1 MLHRIKRNLI
11 ILNTVLTGITLTI
24 IVLGMCYINIRQIR
38 ETYKND
44 FLKLQD
50 TIVYKLQND
59 NSISNEWLSKLE
71 VDNRAIIYIE
81 DNGRPFFFKGAWTPS
96 LPRAALVNKAK
107 EEALSEGIDTTVNTI
122 FSYKNS
128 SSIILLSGADKE
140 PAFAVVCKIPVK
152 KGCLNLVLIQF
163 RPNEKARIGMQIA
176 IYLGINLAGCFVL
189 FLISWYFVGKVL
201 KPAEESQRKQN
212 EFIAAASHDLRTPLA
227 VIQSNAT
234 TLLLGGSDEMHF
246 LPKIIEECKRM
257 SILIGDMLILA
268 SSDARTWQIRKEEL
282 QTESYLID
290 LYDTYSAL
298 CRKKEHQLLL
308 DFPEDVLPKI
318 KADKGRLTQI
328 IGILIDNAI
337 CYSPFGSS
345 IILRPYV
352 KKSSFCIEVEDHGNG
367 IPKEKREKIF
377 DRFYQEDQSRSDN
390 THFGLG
396 LSVAKEL
403 IELQGGRIYVKDT
416 PQQGATFVVEIPYSA

>member
-1 MLHRIKRNLI
+1 MLHKIKRNLI
-11 ILNTVLTGITLTI
+11 ILNTVLTGITLSI
-24 IVLGMCYINIRQIR
+24 IVLGICYINIRQIKEGYR
-38 ETYKND
+38 SD
-44 FLKLQD
+44 FLELQD

-59 NSISNEWLSKLE
+59 YTISNEWLSKLE
-71 VDNRAIIYIE
+71 VENRAVIYIE

-96 LPRAALVNKAK
+96 VPRETLVDKAK
-107 EEALSEGIDTTVNTI
+107 EEALSEGIDTTVNTV

-128 SSIILLSGADKE
+128 SSIISLSGVDKE

-163 RPNEKARIGMQIA
+163 RPNEKSKIGMQIA
-176 IYLGINLAGCFVL
+176 FYLGMDLAGCFVL
-189 FLISWYFVGKVL
+189 FLISYYFVGKVL

-234 TLLLGGSDEMHF
+234 TLLIGGADEKRF

-257 SILIGDMLILA
+257 SVLIGDMLILA
-268 SSDARTWQIRKEEL
+268 SSDARTWQIRKEEV

-308 DFPEDVLPKI
+308 DFPEEALPKI
-318 KADKGRLTQI
+318 YADKGRLTQI
-328 IGILIDNAI
+328 IGILIDNAVS
-337 CYSPFGSS
+337 YSPVGSS
-345 IILRPYV
+345 ITLRPYV
-352 KKSSFCIEVEDHGNG
+352 KKAYFCIDVEDHGKG

-377 DRFYQEDQSRSDN
+377 ERFYQEDKSRNDN

-416 PQQGATFVVEIPYSA
+416 PQQGATFVVELPYSS

>member
-1 MLHRIKRNLI
+1 MLHKIKRNLI
-11 ILNTVLTGITLTI
+11 ILNTVLTGITLSI
-24 IVLGMCYINIRQIR
+24 IVLGICYINIRQIKEGYR
-38 ETYKND
+38 SD
-44 FLKLQD
+44 FLELQD

-59 NSISNEWLSKLE
+59 YTISNEWLSKLE
-71 VDNRAIIYIE
+71 VENRAVIYIE

-96 LPRAALVNKAK
+96 VPRETLVDKAK
-107 EEALSEGIDTTVNTI
+107 EEALSEGIDTTVNTV

-128 SSIILLSGADKE
+128 SSIISLSGADKE

-152 KGCLNLVLIQF
+152 KGCLNLVLIGF
-163 RPNEKARIGMQIA
+163 RPNENSKIGMQIA
-176 IYLGINLAGCFVL
+176 FYLGIDLAGCFVL
-189 FLISWYFVGKVL
+189 FLISYYFVGKVL

-234 TLLLGGSDEMHF
+234 TLLIGGADEKRF

-257 SILIGDMLILA
+257 SVLIGDMLILA
-268 SSDARTWQIRKEEL
+268 SSDARTWQIRKEEV

-298 CRKKEHQLLL
+298 CRKKEYQLLL
-308 DFPEDVLPKI
+308 DFPEEALPKI
-318 KADKGRLTQI
+318 YADKGRLTQI
-328 IGILIDNAI
+328 IGILIDNAVS
-337 CYSPFGSS
+337 YSPAGSS
-345 IILRPYV
+345 ITLRPYV
-352 KKSSFCIEVEDHGNG
+352 KKASFCIDVEDHGKG

-377 DRFYQEDQSRSDN
+377 DRFYQEDKSRNDN

-416 PQQGATFVVEIPYSA
+416 PQQGATFVVELPYSA